1 MADKE
6 ATVYIVD
13 VGKSMEGRRHGRSVS
28 DLDWGMTYIW
38 DKITSTVSFSI
49 YIRPFSNDERL
60 LRTAR
65 LLPLVSLG
73 CEQQVS
79 SKFLI

>member
-13 VGKSMEGRRHGRSVS
+13 VGKSMGGRRYGRSVS
-28 DLDWGMTYIW
+28 DLDWGMTYVW
-38 DKITSTVSFSI
+38 DKITSTVSFNFQI
-49 YIRPFSNDERL
+49 KLISNDGRW
-60 LRTAR
+60 LRIAR

-73 CEQQVS
+73 CERQVS
-79 SKFLI
+79 SRFVI